1 MQEGKIDKRKTY
13 LANAEKYYK
22 EYTSNERKIIEAKRE
37 AKKAGNFYVEGEPK
51 IALVIR
57 IKGINKLP
65 PKQKKIMQL
74 LRLRQLHNAVF
85 VKLNKATINMI
96 RLVEPYITFGYPTRK
111 TISDLVYKRGFGKV
125 NNQRIPLTD
134 NEIVEQTLGK
144 KGLVCVEDVIN
155 EIATVGP
162 NFKDVNNF
170 LWPFKLNSPRK
181 GIEKKR
187 HPYLISKGAFGNREE
202 KINNLIKKMI

>member
-1 MQEGKIDKRKTY
+1 
-13 LANAEKYYK
+13 
-22 EYTSNERKIIEAKRE
+22 
-37 AKKAGNFYVEGEPK
+37 
-51 IALVIR
+51 
-57 IKGINKLP
+57 
-65 PKQKKIMQL
+65 MQL

-187 HPYLISKGAFGNREE
+187 HPYLSKGAFGNREE